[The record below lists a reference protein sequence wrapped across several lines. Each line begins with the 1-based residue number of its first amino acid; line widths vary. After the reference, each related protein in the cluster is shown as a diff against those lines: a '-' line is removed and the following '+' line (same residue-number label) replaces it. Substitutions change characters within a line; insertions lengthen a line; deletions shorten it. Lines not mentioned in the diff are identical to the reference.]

1 MSLIMFCLYCILIN
15 KTPIHGKK
23 KITSPVTMANWQRP
37 VIKSVT
43 AISNADILELQAV
56 STVALG
62 QVNLNWFIRW
72 PVIMGAVVPVK
83 RKGDNYTRVTI
94 V

>member
-1 MSLIMFCLYCILIN
+1 MSLIMFCPYCILIN
-15 KTPIHGKK
+15 KTPIHGK

-62 QVNLNWFIRW
+62 PVNLNWFIRW

-83 RKGDNYTRVTI
+83 RKGDNHTLVTI
-94 V
+94 I